1 MPIAIGNDLLLTI
14 LSRLVVPVSFS
25 SAGTY
30 RYERSVKISLLSE
43 PVESQPSL
51 SIVGAKKKKRN
62 FSDRKS
68 LDAIDRFLLEAT
80 IRAPMLNNINM
91 YPTVRTTRTRKRKE
105 TGKDGKRRKG

>member
-51 SIVGAKKKKRN
+51 SIVGAKKKTQFQR
-62 FSDRKS
+62 SQKS
-68 LDAIDRFLLEAT
+68 
-80 IRAPMLNNINM
+80 
-91 YPTVRTTRTRKRKE
+91 
-105 TGKDGKRRKG
+105 